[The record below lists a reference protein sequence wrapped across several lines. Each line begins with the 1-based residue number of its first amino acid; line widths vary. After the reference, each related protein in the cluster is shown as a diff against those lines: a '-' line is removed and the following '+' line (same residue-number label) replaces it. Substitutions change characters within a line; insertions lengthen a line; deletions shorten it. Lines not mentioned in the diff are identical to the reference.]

1 VSGLDSLAYRLRP
14 AAGEAVGALVLFHGR
29 GADENDLFPLL
40 DFLDPERR
48 LVGATP
54 RGPLSLPPGGAHWY
68 VVREIGFP
76 DKPTF
81 DASYELASAWLAA
94 FAEQTGVPPEQTV
107 LGGFSQGAVMTYAL
121 GLGRG
126 RPRPAGLIALS
137 GFVPTVDGFELDLS
151 APLPPVAIGHGTYDP
166 VISVEWSR
174 RAREQLERAGA
185 DVLYRE
191 YPLPHAIDP
200 GYLSEL
206 SSWLARLHLVRDKFI
221 DRGLANRD

>member
-1 VSGLDSLAYRLRP
+1 VSGLDSLAYRLRT
-14 AAGEAVGALVLFHGR
+14 AAGEPEGALVLFHGR

-68 VVREIGFP
+68 VVREIGAP
-76 DKPTF
+76 DKETF
-81 DASYELASAWLAA
+81 DASNELAGDWLAA
-94 FAEQTGVPPEQTV
+94 FAEQTGVPPAQTV

-121 GLGRG
+121 GLGHG

-137 GFVPTVDGFELDLS
+137 GFIPTVDGFELDL
-151 APLPPVAIGHGTYDP
+151 APPLPPVAIGHGTYDP

-174 RAREQLERAGA
+174 HAKQELDQAGA
-185 DVLYRE
+185 EVLYRE

-206 SSWLARLHLVRDKFI
+206 SSWLS
-221 DRGLANRD
+221 GLTPSRIRASTTE

>member
-1 VSGLDSLAYRLRP
+1 MSGLDSLAYRLRP
-14 AAGEAVGALVLFHGR
+14 AAAEAEGALVLFHGR

-54 RGPLSLPPGGAHWY
+54 RGPLLLPPGGAHWY
-68 VVREIGFP
+68 IVREIGFP
-76 DKPTF
+76 DNETF
-81 DASYELASAWLAA
+81 AAGYELAAEWLAA
-94 FAEQTGVPPEQTV
+94 FAEETGAPPERTV
-107 LGGFSQGAVMTYAL
+107 LGGFSQGAVMSYAL

-126 RPRPAGLIALS
+126 RPRPAALIALS
-137 GFVPTVDGFELDLS
+137 GFIPTVDGFGLDLS
-151 APLPPVAIGHGTYDP
+151 PTLPPVAIGHGTFDP

-174 RAREQLERAGA
+174 RAKQQLEQAGA

-206 SSWLARLHLVRDKFI
+206 SSWLAD
-221 DRGLANRD
+221 LARSRMRASTTE